1 MVGEAGMLRRQT
13 KQQWNKTV
21 RTVVTVDFLYKIV
34 EEFHFR
40 SLPICLLSSSKLLM
54 LVLEIVSS

>member
-34 EEFHFR
+34 EELHFR
-40 SLPICLLSSSKLLM
+40 SLPICLLSSSKLLI
-54 LVLEIVSS
+54 LVFEIVPS